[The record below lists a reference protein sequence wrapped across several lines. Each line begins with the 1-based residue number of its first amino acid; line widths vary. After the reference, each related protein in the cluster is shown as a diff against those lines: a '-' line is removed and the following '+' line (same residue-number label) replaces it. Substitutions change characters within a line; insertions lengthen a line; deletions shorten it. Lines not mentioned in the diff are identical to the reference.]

1 MVGINYLAVVV
12 AGFVA
17 FGASAIWYMVFGK
30 ELAKVS
36 TAFAEQQQKKPVP
49 WKMGVVIA
57 QSIVIALVL
66 AYIINRSGANDVPGA
81 LWIGFVLWFGLS
93 AMQWVGSMLW
103 EKSPLKMA
111 LIHGGDWLMKII
123 LISFIIGIWK

>member
-1 MVGINYLAVVV
+1 MNINYAAVIV
-12 AGFVA
+12 AGIVA
-17 FGASAIWYMVFGK
+17 FIASAIWYVVFGK

-36 TAFAEQQQKKPVP
+36 AAFAEQRQERPAP

-66 AYIINRSGANDVPGA
+66 AYIIGRSGANDVLGA
-81 LWIGFVLWFGLS
+81 LWIGFVLWLGLA

-103 EKSPLKMA
+103 EKVPLKMA
-111 LIHGGDWLMKII
+111 LIHGGDWLVKML
-123 LISFIIGIWK
+123 LISLIVGIWR